1 MLYPF
6 MTLEDETEI
15 VHSEPLTVDG
25 KEKVKVVI
33 EQPVTGGFH
42 SAVCWLPDYTWEKI
56 EGFSKEEINQYQ
68 EFIESVSHVIIELA
82 RDGGF
87 DRASGFNPATRY
99 GTMLK
104 ECRYIP
110 RLEKDRLIL
119 RKLLP
124 V

>member
-33 EQPVTGGFH
+33 EQPVMGGFH

-56 EGFSKEEINQYQ
+56 EGFSEEEINQYQ
-68 EFIESVSHVIIELA
+68 ELIESVYREDI
-82 RDGGF
+82 
-87 DRASGFNPATRY
+87 
-99 GTMLK
+99 
-104 ECRYIP
+104 
-110 RLEKDRLIL
+110 
-119 RKLLP
+119 
-124 V
+124 

>member
-42 SAVCWLPDYTWEKI
+42 SAVCWLPDSWEKI

-68 EFIESVSHVIIELA
+68 VLIESVSSI
-82 RDGGF
+82 
-87 DRASGFNPATRY
+87 
-99 GTMLK
+99 
-104 ECRYIP
+104 
-110 RLEKDRLIL
+110 
-119 RKLLP
+119 
-124 V
+124 

>member
-56 EGFSKEEINQYQ
+56 EGCSKEEINQYQ
-68 EFIESVSHVIIELA
+68 VLFESVSREYLIV
-82 RDGGF
+82 G
-87 DRASGFNPATRY
+87 
-99 GTMLK
+99 
-104 ECRYIP
+104 
-110 RLEKDRLIL
+110 RLNNKR
-119 RKLLP
+119 RKRQ
-124 V
+124 